1 MNSLV
6 AAATVLL
13 AFAST
18 GSAQWAK
25 DPANSFPR
33 TPDGKPNLSAP
44 APKAADGK
52 VDLSGLWLPD
62 IDPKGSSRNVEH
74 MVFSQYF
81 ANIAADLK
89 PEEVPIEPWARTLLN
104 QRLQNDGK
112 DSPQAHCKPSGV
124 PWVDAVP
131 LPYKIIQMPR
141 LILIL
146 YEENSV
152 FRQIF
157 LDGRRPVQ
165 DAEPRWMGYSSGKW
179 EGDVLV
185 VDTVGINDKTWLD
198 AMGHPHSENLHTVE
212 RFRRLDAG
220 HIEIEVTIDDPKAY
234 TKPITYTQKATIQPD
249 QDLLEYFCTENERDI
264 QLFK

>member
-1 MNSLV
+1 MNSIV
-6 AAATVLL
+6 AATAALL
-13 AFAST
+13 VFTSV
-18 GSAQWAK
+18 GSAQWEK

-33 TPDGKPNLSAP
+33 TKDGKPNLSAP
-44 APKAADGK
+44 APTTPDKR
-52 VDLSGLWLPD
+52 VDLSGVWLPD
-62 IDPKGSSRNVEH
+62 IDPKGRPQGVEH

-81 ANIAADLK
+81 VSIAADLK
-89 PEEVPIEPWARTLLN
+89 PEDVPIEPWAQTLLN

-124 PWVDAVP
+124 PWVDAIP
-131 LPYKIIQMPR
+131 LPYKIIQTPR

-146 YEENSV
+146 YEENSI

-157 LDGRRPVQ
+157 LDGRHPVQ
-165 DAEPRWMGYSSGKW
+165 DAEPRWMGYSSGRW

-198 AMGHPHSENLHTVE
+198 AMGHPHTENLHTIE
-212 RFRRLDAG
+212 RFRRRDAG

-234 TKPITYTQKATIQPD
+234 TKPISYTQKATIQPD
-249 QDLLEYFCTENERDI
+249 EDLLEYFCTENERDLP
-264 QLFK
+264 LFK